1 MITAKEVLVLVLAL
15 IILVF
20 SNSFKNILEK
30 DTSFTINSL
39 FIFAIILIIYVAA
52 KKLTAYYYEAEEETK
67 IWNFQRY
74 GLYERSYFKYP
85 IPIGIILP
93 FLLSIITFGSIPWFA
108 VTESDVKPTE
118 ARAAKR
124 HQIYSF
130 AEMTE
135 WHLALISAS
144 GILASLIIAP
154 IAYILNLQE
163 LAKASIYFACFNLLP
178 LGKLD
183 GSRVFFGSLIL
194 WVFLAAI
201 SLIALSYALLLV

>member
-124 HQIYSF
+124 HQIYS
-130 AEMTE
+130 
-135 WHLALISAS
+135 
-144 GILASLIIAP
+144 LIIAP